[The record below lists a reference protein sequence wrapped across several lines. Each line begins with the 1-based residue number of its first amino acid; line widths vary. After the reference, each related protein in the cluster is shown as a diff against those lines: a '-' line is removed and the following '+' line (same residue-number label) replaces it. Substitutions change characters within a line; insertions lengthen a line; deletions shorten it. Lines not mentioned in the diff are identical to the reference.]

1 VQEDADRHRRTRRHR
16 ERGGRRDGSG
26 LSLAI
31 VDGVAARMS
40 LDEALEAEALGQGR
54 AFGTADFT
62 EGRPA
67 FLDRR
72 PPSFSGR

>member
-1 VQEDADRHRRTRRHR
+1 
-16 ERGGRRDGSG
+16 
-26 LSLAI
+26 
-31 VDGVAARMS
+31 MS

-62 EGRPA
+62 EGRAA